1 MPRILIAGKLH
12 DSGLDLIERAKG
24 FVCDYVPDPDPG
36 AYLARLPEAEG
47 LVLRTQPL
55 SSEHVAKAAALR
67 VVSRHGVGY
76 DAVDVAALDAR
87 SIPLAIVGDVNSGAV
102 AEHAMMLMLA
112 ASRRLAK
119 SAAAVNGGDWA
130 YRDRLESRELR
141 GKTLLVIG
149 YGRIGRRVAGLA
161 RAFGMRVLAHDPY
174 LPPGGFEG
182 AEPAPDLDAALA
194 ACDVVSIHAPR
205 SERPAIGPAEIA
217 ALRHG
222 AVIVNTARGGA
233 VDEDALADALRS
245 GAVGSAGLDVLA
257 DEPPEPGNP
266 LLRLENCVVT
276 PHSAGLT
283 RECAERMAVSA
294 VRNVL
299 DFFDGTLDPALV
311 VNLRQTAAAQ

>member
-1 MPRILIAGKLH
+1 MPRILVAGKLH
-12 DSGLDLIERAKG
+12 ESGLALIESADG
-24 FVCDYVPDPDPG
+24 FVCDYVPDPDPE

-55 SSEHVAKAAALR
+55 AAEHMAAAPALR
-67 VVSRHGVGY
+67 IVSRHGVGY

-87 SIPLAIVGDVNSGAV
+87 AIPLAIVGDVNSGAV

-119 SAAAVNGGDWA
+119 STAAVKGGDWA
-130 YRDRLESRELR
+130 YRDRLESREIH

-149 YGRIGRRVAGLA
+149 YGRIGRRVAELA
-161 RAFGMRVLAHDPY
+161 RAFGMHVLAHDPY
-174 LPPGGFEG
+174 LAPDGFGG
-182 AEPAPDLDAALA
+182 AERAPDLHAALA
-194 ACDVVSIHAPR
+194 ACDAVSIHAPR
-205 SERPAIGPAEIA
+205 SERPVIGPAEIA
-217 ALRHG
+217 ALRPG
-222 AVIVNTARGGA
+222 SVIVNTARGGA

-245 GAVGSAGLDVLA
+245 GAVGAAGLDVLA

-299 DFFDGTLDPALV
+299 DFFDGALDPSLV
-311 VNLRQTAAAQ
+311 VNLRERAAAQ